1 MDKTDLRQLIK
12 KETGELTFPFKSDR
26 LRSAE
31 SLSEVINDELSP
43 ETVKKLHSFFSSID
57 FNVDEFMK
65 ARSYNLVA
73 DRKERNALLSFI
85 LNEAPIS
92 CDIFPD
98 VASGNY
104 IELWEAFH
112 NPDGSNTWKDGG
124 YTHLDEDTMR
134 FLFFCDS
141 ERDVWRMLAAGIGD
155 IHELF
160 YYYYKRDEKQS
171 RAFLL
176 FVRRNALFDTPAFG
190 FAKSLSFA
198 MEVSQYGKE
207 HSNGVIV
214 DVLVDGFLATDYY
227 DIDNEAFFS
236 PDNYEKA
243 KDAWKTGIQ
252 SIRKEFVRDNKAL
265 TVLKRILDEEY
276 VIHNGELMP
285 VPEHDFLND
294 EEQE

>member
-1 MDKTDLRQLIK
+1 MD
-12 KETGELTFPFKSDR
+12 ELTFPFKSDR

-124 YTHLDEDTMR
+124 YTHLDEDTIR
-134 FLFFCDS
+134 FLFFCNS

-155 IHELF
+155 VNEMF
-160 YYYYKRDEKQS
+160 RYCYKKNKKHSKE
-171 RAFLL
+171 FLL
-176 FVRRNALFDTPAFG
+176 FVRRNAILEMPAFG
-190 FAKSLSFA
+190 FAKSLPLA
-198 MEVSQYGKE
+198 MEVSKYGHNVGGE
-207 HSNGVIV
+207 VLA
-214 DVLVDGFLATDYY
+214 DVLAESLLASDYY
-227 DIDNEAFFS
+227 GVDSDDFFS
-236 PDNYEKA
+236 PENYA
-243 KDAWKTGIQ
+243 NVKDAWETGIL
-252 SIRKEFVRDNKAL
+252 SIRKEFVRDNQAL

-276 VIHNGELMP
+276 VDREDGTIDLKTSIDMDQDG
-285 VPEHDFLND
+285 
-294 EEQE
+294 QE